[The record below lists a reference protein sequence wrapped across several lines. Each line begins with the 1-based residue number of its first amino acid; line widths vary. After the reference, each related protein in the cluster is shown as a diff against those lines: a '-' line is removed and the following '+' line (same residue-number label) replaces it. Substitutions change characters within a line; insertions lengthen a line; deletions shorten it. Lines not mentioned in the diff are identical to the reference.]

1 MTKPSS
7 SFQPCLHSNTTGE
20 CFMERTSPLLA
31 VLLFKSQFH
40 TWRCFSPNPDVTM
53 VLASLDIQ
61 ILCTDSKSLGNFRS
75 SFPFSK
81 LRTRILLPAMAKIFS
96 SLEKTKEEIGFFEAL
111 NSPISSPFSY
121 FNVETIPLVPTTWR
135 IRPLFAKE
143 SPTFLQDG
151 IWKIPTSFHQ
161 QKYRPP
167 KCSHHLWQGPIIS
180 MRHVLFYVFFQ
191 QNYMSYK
198 NNSYQSPHLASS
210 TLPLDFDNLCSK
222 F

>member
-7 SFQPCLHSNTTGE
+7 SFQPCLHSNTTGG
-20 CFMERTSPLLA
+20 CFMERTGLLLT

-40 TWRCFSPNPDVTM
+40 TWRCFSPNPDVTI

-61 ILCTDSKSLGNFRS
+61 ILCTDSKSSGNFKS

-81 LRTRILLPAMAKIFS
+81 LRTRILLPAMTKIFLL
-96 SLEKTKEEIGFFEAL
+96 LEKAKEEIDFFEAL

-143 SPTFLQDG
+143 SPTIPPGWYLEDSHFISPAKISTTKMLPSFVTRANNKHAPCSFLHFF
-151 IWKIPTSFHQ
+151 PT
-161 QKYRPP
+161 K
-167 KCSHHLWQGPIIS
+167 L
-180 MRHVLFYVFFQ
+180 HVIQ
-191 QNYMSYK
+191 E
-198 NNSYQSPHLASS
+198 
-210 TLPLDFDNLCSK
+210 
-222 F
+222 